1 MALGAKGWLLRPA
14 LLILMLLA
22 FPSVAPVHAGR
33 PDPMGFWMT
42 EDGTAMVDI
51 EPCGAMLCGNIAWS
65 AKTVNAKGRP
75 LCRRTILGDVEKT
88 GPHAWGKGWIYV
100 PKTDD
105 KYPVTFTIT
114 PEGSLAIHV
123 AVGLMGRD
131 QTWKRPAE
139 APALC
144 SQ

>member
-1 MALGAKGWLLRPA
+1 MALGLKGWQPR
-14 LLILMLLA
+14 LA
-22 FPSVAPVHAGR
+22 FLVLLPLVLLGAAPAMAGR

-42 EDGTAMVDI
+42 EDGSAMVDI
-51 EPCGAMLCGNIAWS
+51 EPCGAMLCGSIAWS
-65 AKTVNAKGRP
+65 AKPVDAKGRP
-75 LCRRTILGDVEKT
+75 LCHRAILGDVMKAA
-88 GPHAWGKGWIYV
+88 PYAWGKGWIYV

-114 PEGSLAIHV
+114 RDGTLAIHV

-131 QTWKRPAE
+131 QTWKRPPE

>member
-1 MALGAKGWLLRPA
+1 MALDLKGSWSR
-14 LLILMLLA
+14 LA
-22 FPSVAPVHAGR
+22 FLVLLPLVFLGVAPAMAGR

-42 EDGTAMVDI
+42 EDGSAMVDI

-65 AKTVNAKGRP
+65 AKAVDAKGRP
-75 LCRRTILGDVEKT
+75 LCRRAILGDVMKT
-88 GPHAWGKGWIYV
+88 GPYAWGKGWIYV
-100 PKTDD
+100 PKTDE
-105 KYPVTFTIT
+105 KYPVTFALT
-114 PEGSLAIHV
+114 PDGSLAIHV
-123 AVGLMGRD
+123 AVGLMGRN

>member
-14 LLILMLLA
+14 FLILMLLV
-22 FPSVAPVHAGR
+22 FPSVAPVQAGR

-65 AKTVNAKGRP
+65 AKSVDAQGRP
-75 LCRRTILGDVEKT
+75 LCRRAILGDVEKT
-88 GPHAWGKGWIYV
+88 GPYVWGKGWIYV

-114 PEGSLAIHV
+114 PEGSLAIHI

>member
-1 MALGAKGWLLRPA
+1 MALGPKGWLLRPA
-14 LLILMLLA
+14 FLILILLI
-22 FPSVAPVHAGR
+22 FPGVAPVQAGR

-65 AKTVNAKGRP
+65 AKSVDAKGRP
-75 LCRRTILGDVEKT
+75 LCRRAILGDVEKT
-88 GPHAWGKGWIYV
+88 GPYAWGKGWIYV